1 VVIKNKLSFF
11 IRFFISFGLLAGLLW
26 MMRGDIG
33 NVLDIIKKSN
43 KIFLILALCVS
54 MPLSPILAYRL
65 KILMKGQKIFLSMKD
80 LLYLTYIGYFFN
92 NFLPTAVG
100 GDIVKAYYASKKT
113 HNKIGSYAAVLA
125 DRLLGVVA
133 LLFITLTG
141 IIFMGDKFKNDKIFW
156 TIIGASGIAI
166 VVTGILLNKK
176 AGTNNAGSAKPGIM
190 AKIVANISKVR
201 DAISLYRNSPK
212 ILTKALLISFLGQ
225 AGAIVSIYFFVLFLG
240 GYVPLV
246 KLFLIVPLVWA
257 ISMLPSLNGLGVRE
271 GAFVYFLKGD
281 IGTDAAFAVSILWLG
296 VIIVYSIIGGLL
308 NLFFPVEIKETTEK

>member
-1 VVIKNKLSFF
+1 MVIKNKLSFF

-33 NVLDIIKKSN
+33 NILDIMKKSN
-43 KIFLILALCVS
+43 KMFLIVALCVS

-65 KILMKGQKIFLSMKD
+65 KVLMKGQKIFLSMKD
-80 LLYLTYIGYFFN
+80 FLYLTYIGYFFN

-113 HNKIGSYAAVLA
+113 HNKVGSYAAVLA
-125 DRLLGVVA
+125 DRLCGVVA

-141 IIFMGDKFKNDKIFW
+141 IIFMGDKFKNDRIFW
-156 TIIGASGIAI
+156 AVIGMSGIAI
-166 VVTGILLNKK
+166 VAIGILLNKK
-176 AGTNNAGSAKPGIM
+176 AGTDSAGSAKPGIM
-190 AKIVANISKVR
+190 AKMMAHISKLR
-201 DAISLYRNSPK
+201 DAISLYKSSPK

-225 AGAIVSIYFFVLFLG
+225 VGAIVSIYFFVLFLG
-240 GYVPLV
+240 GNVHLI

-281 IGTDAAFAVSILWLG
+281 IGADAAFAVSILWLG
-296 VIIVYSIIGGLL
+296 VIIIYSIIGGIL
-308 NLFFPVEIKETTEK
+308 NLLCPIPIEVKEK